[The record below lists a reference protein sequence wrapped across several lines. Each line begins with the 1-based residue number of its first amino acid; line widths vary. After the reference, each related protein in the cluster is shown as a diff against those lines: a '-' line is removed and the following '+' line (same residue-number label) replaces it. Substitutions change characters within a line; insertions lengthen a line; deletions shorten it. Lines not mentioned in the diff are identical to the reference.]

1 MDMKQEQ
8 AFGDFL
14 ESKRADALFEGFQDL
29 IRTAF
34 IEGYKTG
41 QQNPHIQVVYI
52 SGKNEKTAGE

>member
-1 MDMKQEQ
+1 MDMSQEQ
-8 AFGDFL
+8 VFGDFL
-14 ESKRADALFEGFQDL
+14 ESKRADELFGSFQDL

-41 QQNPHIQVVYI
+41 QQNPQIQIVYI